1 MGSGILDGEGRV
13 AAEVVPFVGKTA
25 IEWRV

>member
-1 MGSGILDGEGRV
+1 MGSGILEGEGRV
-13 AAEVVPFVGKTA
+13 VAEVVLFAGKTA